1 MSGHALL
8 SMWRW
13 GFLIREYTLQALS
26 VRGTS
31 AACSGSGICQMFHAR
46 GYNRFIEPF
55 LNILRHFVTQHS
67 SSHVFVEPKI
77 YPRRRFVPCQ
87 QWSRVRLPTTDTRTN
102 PLCSCSSGSTF
113 ACSLVRWTCSRYGVM
128 RSHTALVY
136 ANHPGESPYR

>member
-1 MSGHALL
+1 MRLKDMSGHALL

-55 LNILRHFVTQHS
+55 LNILRHLVTQHS

-87 QWSRVRLPTTDTRTN
+87 QWPRVRLPTTDTRTN
-102 PLCSCSSGSTF
+102 PFVPAVLARRLLARWFAGPVPVMGLCEAT
-113 ACSLVRWTCSRYGVM
+113 LR
-128 RSHTALVY
+128 
-136 ANHPGESPYR
+136 